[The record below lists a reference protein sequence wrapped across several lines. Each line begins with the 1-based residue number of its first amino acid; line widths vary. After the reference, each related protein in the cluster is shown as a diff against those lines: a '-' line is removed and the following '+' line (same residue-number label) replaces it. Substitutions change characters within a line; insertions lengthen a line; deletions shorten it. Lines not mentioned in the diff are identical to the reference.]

1 VSENVI
7 AEGDIGHV
15 VIIGGFAH
23 EPLVETLTNITV
35 DGYVVSVFAV
45 VIEGLETIDVRIAD
59 LIEQCAVEEVVAD
72 KVVVAEEA

>member
-1 VSENVI
+1 
-7 AEGDIGHV
+7 
-15 VIIGGFAH
+15 
-23 EPLVETLTNITV
+23 VETLTNIAI

-72 KVVVAEEA
+72 EVVVAEEA